1 MTTRLTPRYRSG
13 NVDFGLYGLLTIVV
27 AALALTFIACAFL
40 FIRRLE
46 DRMPAALGEKV
57 GAHKAVLAKLR
68 KRQPMSQDE
77 IDYAR
82 EIVSD
87 CRSPVAFSIPA
98 TLFTMGS
105 FYIFGC
111 LQQLHGATPSIRT
124 FIGVLPM
131 FGATNLT
138 VQLLRVARLKA
149 PLQEAV
155 TAVRE
160 TSDLM
165 TTNAT

>member
-1 MTTRLTPRYRSG
+1 VAYS
-13 NVDFGLYGLLTIVV
+13 LYGVLTIVV
-27 AALALTFIACAFL
+27 AALGLTFVACAFL
-40 FIRRLE
+40 LVRRLE
-46 DRMPAALGEKV
+46 ERKPASLGEHV

-68 KRQPMSQDE
+68 KRQPMSQGE

-87 CRSPVAFSIPA
+87 CRSPLAYSIPA
-98 TLFTMGS
+98 TLFSMGC
-105 FYIFGC
+105 FYVFGC
-111 LQQLHGATPSIRT
+111 LQQLHGATPSVRT

-149 PLQEAV
+149 PLQQAV
-155 TAVRE
+155 TGSA
-160 TSDLM
+160 
-165 TTNAT
+165 TNV

>member
-1 MTTRLTPRYRSG
+1 MA
-13 NVDFGLYGLLTIVV
+13 FGLYSFLTIIVV
-27 AALALTFIACAFL
+27 GLGITFACCAFV

-46 DRMPAALGEKV
+46 ARQPAPLGEQV

-68 KRQPMSQDE
+68 SGQPMSRDE

-82 EIVSD
+82 EMISD
-87 CRSPVAFSIPA
+87 CRSPLAFSIPA
-98 TLFTMGS
+98 TLFSMGC

-111 LQQLHGATPSIRT
+111 LQQLHGGTPSIRT

-138 VQLLRVARLKA
+138 AQLLRVARLKSRL
-149 PLQEAV
+149 P
-155 TAVRE
+155 
-160 TSDLM
+160 
-165 TTNAT
+165 